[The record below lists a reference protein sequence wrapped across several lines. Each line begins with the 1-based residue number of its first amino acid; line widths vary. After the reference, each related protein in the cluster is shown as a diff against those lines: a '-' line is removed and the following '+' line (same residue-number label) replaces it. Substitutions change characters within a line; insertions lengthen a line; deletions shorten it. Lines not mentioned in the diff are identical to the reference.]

1 MEFNRKVVLKD
12 GREFYGK
19 GFGSSGSGVFE
30 LVFNTSM
37 VGYQEIISD
46 PTNYNQMVLMTYPL
60 IGNYGI
66 TDEDFES
73 KAPKIGAL
81 VVREY
86 NDSPSNFRYTKTLS
100 EELEENNIPGICEL
114 DTRKLTK
121 IIREEGTQPAMLTD
135 ADTPVEEAVKAI
147 EAFEYDREQVA
158 KVSCKKRWYSRTA
171 NAKYNVVA
179 IDCGVKL
186 SFIRTMN
193 AMGCNVTVV
202 PYDITAEE
210 LMGLKPDGIFLSNGP
225 GNPEDVPTVI
235 ELIKAIKGQVPV
247 FGIGLGHQIIA
258 LAYGAKTSKML
269 FGHRGGNHPVKEL
282 ATDKLGIITQNQGY
296 VVEADSLEGT
306 GLTMTYQNVLDHT
319 CAGVE
324 CEEDMIFSVQF
335 HPDNGLGPQ
344 ESAYLFKKFLT
355 NIEKGVG
362 KNA

>member
-1 MEFNRKVVLKD
+1 MDFGRKIVLAD

-19 GFGSSGSGVFE
+19 GFGSTGSGVFE

-73 KAPKIGAL
+73 KGPKIGAL

-86 NDSPSNFRYTKTLS
+86 NDSPSNFRYTKTLG
-100 EELEENNIPGICEL
+100 EEMEENNIPGICEL

-121 IIREEGTQPAMLTD
+121 IIREEGSQPAMLTD
-135 ADTPVEEAVKAI
+135 ADTTVEEAVRAIKA
-147 EAFEYDREQVA
+147 FVYDKNQLE

-179 IDCGVKL
+179 VDCGVKL
-186 SFIRTMN
+186 SFVRTMN
-193 AMGCNVTVV
+193 AMGCNVTIV
-202 PYDITAEE
+202 PWNITAEE
-210 LMGLKPDGIFLSNGP
+210 LMALKPDGVFVSNGP
-225 GNPEDVPTVI
+225 GNPEDAACVV
-235 ELIKAIKGQVPV
+235 ELVKAIRGKVPV

-258 LAYGAKTSKML
+258 LAYGAETSKMP
-269 FGHRGGNHPVKEL
+269 FGHRGANHPVKEL
-282 ATDKLGIITQNQGY
+282 ATGKLGIISQSQGY
-296 VVEADSLEGT
+296 VVEMNSLEGT
-306 GLTMTYQNVLDHT
+306 GLTATYQNVLDGT

-324 CEEDMIFSVQF
+324 CAEDKIFSVQF
-335 HPDNGLGPQ
+335 HPDGSQGPQ
-344 ESAYLFKKFLT
+344 ESTYLFNKFLK
-355 NIEKGVG
+355 NIEEGVG

>member
-121 IIREEGTQPAMLTD
+121 IIREEGTQPAL
-135 ADTPVEEAVKAI
+135 
-147 EAFEYDREQVA
+147 
-158 KVSCKKRWYSRTA
+158 
-171 NAKYNVVA
+171 
-179 IDCGVKL
+179 L
-186 SFIRTMN
+186 
-193 AMGCNVTVV
+193 
-202 PYDITAEE
+202 
-210 LMGLKPDGIFLSNGP
+210 
-225 GNPEDVPTVI
+225 
-235 ELIKAIKGQVPV
+235 
-247 FGIGLGHQIIA
+247 LGRGAQGASAAAARA
-258 LAYGAKTSKML
+258 LRVYGAPDCQG
-269 FGHRGGNHPVKEL
+269 F
-282 ATDKLGIITQNQGY
+282 LGLPCSLRQRLLQRRQGLSAQGS
-296 VVEADSLEGT
+296 ADSGFC
-306 GLTMTYQNVLDHT
+306 YHR
-319 CAGVE
+319 
-324 CEEDMIFSVQF
+324 EDLLQRRS
-335 HPDNGLGPQ
+335 L
-344 ESAYLFKKFLT
+344 YL
-355 NIEKGVG
+355 
-362 KNA
+362 

>member
-1 MEFNRKVVLKD
+1 
-12 GREFYGK
+12 
-19 GFGSSGSGVFE
+19 
-30 LVFNTSM
+30 M

-171 NAKYNVVA
+171 NARYNVVA
-179 IDCGVKL
+179 IDCG
-186 SFIRTMN
+186 IRNSVVRALNTH
-193 AMGCNVTVV
+193 GCNITVV
-202 PYDITAEE
+202 PYNTSPEE
-210 LMGLKPDGIFLSNGP
+210 IARMKPDGILISDGP
-225 GNPEDVPTVI
+225 GDPRDAAPVI
-235 ELIKAIKGQVPV
+235 EAVRALYGQYPI
-247 FGIGLGHQIIA
+247 FGIELGHQILA
-258 LAYGAKTSKML
+258 LARGAEIYKMK
-269 FGHRGGNHPVKEL
+269 FGHRGSNHAVREL
-282 ATDKLGIITQNQGY
+282 ATGKVGVISQNHSY
-296 VVEADSLEGT
+296 AVKPESLEGT
-306 GLTMTYQNVLDHT
+306 GLQVTYVDAFDNT
-319 CAGVE
+319 VE
-324 CEEDMIFSVQF
+324 GIADEANRAFSVQYTPAGTELYERF
-335 HPDNGLGPQ
+335 IALM
-344 ESAYLFKKFLT
+344 EKK
-355 NIEKGVG
+355 EG
-362 KNA
+362 